1 MMRNTSGSL
10 NTKRKKKMLK
20 DKPRSY
26 ASPKVKTAKKRLC
39 LKCGKIFLSKG
50 RYNRICEK
58 CGMTNE
64 RIATNTYSVNGIST
78 ESTDTF
84 KSKFFELN

>member
-10 NTKRKKKMLK
+10 NTKKKMKTLK
-20 DKPRSY
+20 DNPKSY
-26 ASPKVKTAKKRLC
+26 ASPKIKAAKKRLC
-39 LKCGKIFLSKG
+39 LKCGKKFLSKG

-64 RIATNTYSVNGIST
+64 RIATNTYSVNGVSS

-84 KSKFFELN
+84 KGNFFEFN

>member
-1 MMRNTSGSL
+1 MMRNASSSL
-10 NTKRKKKMLK
+10 NTKKKMKMLK
-20 DKPRSY
+20 DNPKSY
-26 ASPKVKTAKKRLC
+26 TSLKVKAGKKRIC
-39 LKCGKIFLSKG
+39 LKCGEKFLSKG

-64 RIATNTYSVNGIST
+64 RIATNTYSVKGISS

-84 KSKFFELN
+84 KGNFFELN